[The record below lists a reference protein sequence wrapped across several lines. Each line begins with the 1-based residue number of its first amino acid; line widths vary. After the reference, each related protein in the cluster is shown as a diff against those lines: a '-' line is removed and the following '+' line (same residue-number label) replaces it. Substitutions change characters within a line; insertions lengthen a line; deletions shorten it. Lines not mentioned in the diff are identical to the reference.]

1 MTIAALVKRWWVL
14 AIGVALVIS
23 GMVIAGSQ
31 PVSFG
36 WFAYAP
42 LSNSTYMPAFSPV
55 VAMPTEAAALLAIGA
70 VLVAAWV
77 GFRLGRRAPRE
88 R

>member
-1 MTIAALVKRWWVL
+1 MTIAALVKRWSVL
-14 AIGVALVIS
+14 ALGVALVVC

-42 LSNSTYMPAFSPV
+42 LSNSSYMPAFSAV
-55 VAMPTEAAALLAIGA
+55 VAMPTEAAALLAIGV

-77 GFRLGRRAPRE
+77 GFRLGRRAARE